1 MAVMR
6 FRAGF
11 AALVA
16 MIESVAPGANAV
28 PFEMVTADGE
38 ASYLIYTVFALLAGF
53 PIIKEVRSKRAG
65 SNSVSVTPTVTFP
78 IEAANRDAPIRSE
91 PIIMVFIIFISDLM
105 TNKSS
110 QEHRPANLT
119 PERF

>member
-1 MAVMR
+1 MAVIR

-16 MIESVAPGANAV
+16 MIASVAPGASAV

-53 PIIKEVRSKRAG
+53 PIIREVRSKRAG

-78 IEAANRDAPIRSE
+78 IDAANRDAPKRSA
-91 PIIMVFIIFISDLM
+91 PIIKVFLIFIL
-105 TNKSS
+105 NLY
-110 QEHRPANLT
+110 LT
-119 PERF
+119 PDKGSYPATD